1 MTTRYSGRPMG
12 VDLGD
17 LIVLADLMEKSR
29 DPLETAM
36 YAQPGDWV
44 KVSSED
50 LERLTRQHRILTGFI
65 RQFEKQ
71 RLDQKDEFSDGSEPV
86 EQGVTRGYKQV
97 AHLLRTSLT
106 KGGVTWLKPRSN

>member
-1 MTTRYSGRPMG
+1 MG

-17 LIVLADLMEKSR
+17 LKVLADLMDKAR

-71 RLDQKDEFSDGSEPV
+71 RLDQKDEYESEASPV
-86 EQGVTRGYKQV
+86 ELGVARGYKRV